1 MFAKMRNP
9 IATVIFFLLA
19 FSIFCDGTTNAYNVL
34 MATMGGTK
42 SHTIPFVAL
51 GISLKTRGHNVTLL
65 SAFPGP
71 AANNGLQEFVPPIF
85 EAYVGNYTSEWDL
98 VGARFRDEMPISP
111 WDAMRYAWESCEA
124 LLRDEISVAWLR
136 RGEADSRKRWDVAVV
151 DGAFPECLL
160 GVLHGEGV
168 PIIMLNT
175 VKQFYLLRFPS
186 SLPLKYPIII

>member
-85 EAYVGNYTSEWDL
+85 EVTSQFFIRRL
-98 VGARFRDEMPISP
+98 LSRTHSTRKIFTL
-111 WDAMRYAWESCEA
+111 EA
-124 LLRDEISVAWLR
+124 NLI
-136 RGEADSRKRWDVAVV
+136 
-151 DGAFPECLL
+151 
-160 GVLHGEGV
+160 
-168 PIIMLNT
+168 LNSNI
-175 VKQFYLLRFPS
+175 K
-186 SLPLKYPIII
+186 

>member
-19 FSIFCDGTTNAYNVL
+19 VSIFCDGTTNAYNVL

-85 EAYVGNYTSEWDL
+85 EVTSQFFTYIITHTTRKIFTL
-98 VGARFRDEMPISP
+98 
-111 WDAMRYAWESCEA
+111 EA
-124 LLRDEISVAWLR
+124 NLI
-136 RGEADSRKRWDVAVV
+136 
-151 DGAFPECLL
+151 
-160 GVLHGEGV
+160 
-168 PIIMLNT
+168 LNSNI
-175 VKQFYLLRFPS
+175 K
-186 SLPLKYPIII
+186 